1 MANYSYTAALSGTKT
16 TAVTGTA
23 STAQVGINTATTPWN
38 PSVSRGDV
46 SLNAHIA
53 GVPGDLVLSSTGS
66 IGVSTE
72 SLYTETVPGWLTG
85 RRPTTGQLYPRGVFN
100 K

>member
-1 MANYSYTAALSGTKT
+1 MANYSFTAAFSGTET

-23 STAQVGINTATTPWN
+23 STANVGINTATTPWN
-38 PSVSRGDV
+38 PTPSRGDI
-46 SLNAHIA
+46 SLNAHTSGI
-53 GVPGDLVLSSTGS
+53 PGNLVLSSDGS

-72 SLYTETVPGWLTG
+72 SLYKETIPGWLTG

>member
-1 MANYSYTAALSGTKT
+1 MANYSYTSALSGTKT

-23 STAQVGINTATTPWN
+23 STANVGINTATTPWN
-38 PSVSRGDV
+38 PSVRRGDI
-46 SLNAHIA
+46 SLNAHTA
-53 GVPGDLVLSSTGS
+53 GVPGNLVLSSDGS

-72 SLYTETVPGWLTG
+72 SQYQETIPGWLTG